1 MRGLGVQ
8 MSMAR
13 TLLLFL
19 PKQRPF
25 IYTAIF
31 EWDAYFPIISFHWF
45 FVTHNI
51 IRTNCQRYQFL
62 SLFNPSKLPSHPS
75 GCVRVAGSGPRYKY
89 AAPHFVYLNH
99 YRMLSSQHR
108 NTGLPF
114 ELAGRQM
121 PSNMTRIRWV
131 LFVFPIRQ
139 LMLKFELGSSCLK
152 SRVVSI
158 YTMIRLKG
166 MSEWKVATC
175 IINETPSALANL
187 MGSLM
192 TDRFL
197 ERPEN

>member
-1 MRGLGVQ
+1 MKSKLLHVFYGHASLRLWKILYLRCFITLKSPMRGLGVQ

-114 ELAGRQM
+114 GASRKTNALEHDEN
-121 PSNMTRIRWV
+121 S
-131 LFVFPIRQ
+131 
-139 LMLKFELGSSCLK
+139 LGAVCFS
-152 SRVVSI
+152 
-158 YTMIRLKG
+158 
-166 MSEWKVATC
+166 
-175 IINETPSALANL
+175 
-187 MGSLM
+187 
-192 TDRFL
+192 D
-197 ERPEN
+197 